1 MVKVYGVR
9 TTLSS
14 ILVTRRHRRHIDSF
28 PFTILGSH
36 QRRCRL
42 EIMETED
49 DRRAMYAYIGIL
61 LAFKIFTLIVILWLT
76 SSWEAVVFVVASHVL
91 WLTVGAILIAGPA
104 TFWARLVR
112 VRARRRQLVHQEW
125 HVEEPRSSVK

>member
-1 MVKVYGVR
+1 
-9 TTLSS
+9 
-14 ILVTRRHRRHIDSF
+14 
-28 PFTILGSH
+28 
-36 QRRCRL
+36 
-42 EIMETED
+42 METED